1 MAVYAE
7 AVIEAPGPEHGT
19 QEPPEPLVEVEDLG
33 RDPIRGRELEV
44 SLREDTVFRG
54 PRPKPRV
61 L

>member
-7 AVIEAPGPEHGT
+7 AVIEAPGPGHGT
-19 QEPPEPLVEVEDLG
+19 QEPPEPLVEVEDL
-33 RDPIRGRELEV
+33 GRELEV